1 MATTVAFFRNYG
13 VEIRA
18 NGQKRWPDEV
28 RAQIVAE
35 SLKHGMTVNAVA
47 ARYGLRAN
55 HLSEWR
61 GRARDGK
68 LVLPAM
74 EDDGFCFAPL
84 VLSAGNPPPAQ
95 VLSAPLGKPEGLPL
109 GSIEIAVGQVTVRLE
124 AATTATRI
132 AEPQGLRRLC
142 GRSGRRH
149 DAPLEPGAVSGLDA
163 AHRLQARS

>member
-1 MATTVAFFRNYG
+1 MATTVEFLRDYG

-28 RAQIVAE
+28 KAQIVAE
-35 SLKHGMTVNAVA
+35 SLKPGVTVNAVA

-68 LVLPAM
+68 LVLPSM

-84 VLSAGNPPPAQ
+84 MLLDENSVSVPTRPERSSKSEAQ
-95 VLSAPLGKPEGLPL
+95 FV
-109 GSIEIAVGQVTVRLE
+109 GSIEIAVGEVTIRLDC
-124 AATTATRI
+124 TTPATRI
-132 AEPQGLRRLC
+132 AEIVRAIGP
-142 GRSGRRH
+142 S
-149 DAPLEPGAVSGLDA
+149 S
-163 AHRLQARS
+163 

>member
-1 MATTVAFFRNYG
+1 MATTVEFLKDYG

-28 RAQIVAE
+28 KAQIVAE
-35 SLKHGMTVNAVA
+35 SLKPGVTVNAVA

-84 VLSAGNPPPAQ
+84 VLFDEDTCSVPTLPERPCQSEAQ
-95 VLSAPLGKPEGLPL
+95 LL
-109 GSIEIAVGQVTVRLE
+109 GSIEIALGQVTIRLDG
-124 AATTATRI
+124 ATTATRI
-132 AEPQGLRRLC
+132 AEIVRAIGP
-142 GRSGRRH
+142 S
-149 DAPLEPGAVSGLDA
+149 S
-163 AHRLQARS
+163 